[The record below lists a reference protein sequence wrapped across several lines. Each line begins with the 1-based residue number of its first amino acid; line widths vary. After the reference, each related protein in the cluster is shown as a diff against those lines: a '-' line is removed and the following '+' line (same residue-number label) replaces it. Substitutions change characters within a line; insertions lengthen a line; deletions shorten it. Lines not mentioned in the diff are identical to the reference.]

1 MPPRS
6 PRKFT
11 SKTEANNYIKYFN
24 TKYRSNSPLAPSA
37 SAWASNNY
45 TSAKNYIKILNLRA
59 KIVKSILRGYRTR

>member
-11 SKTEANNYIKYFN
+11 SKNEANNYIKYFN
-24 TKYRSNSPLAPSA
+24 TKYRSGGPLPPSPSV
-37 SAWASNNY
+37 WASNNY